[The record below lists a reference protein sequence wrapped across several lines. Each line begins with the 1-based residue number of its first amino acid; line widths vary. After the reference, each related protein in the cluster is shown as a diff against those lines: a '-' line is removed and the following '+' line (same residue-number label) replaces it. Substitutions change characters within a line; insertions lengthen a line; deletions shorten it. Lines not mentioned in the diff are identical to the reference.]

1 MGYNRETRQWKV
13 ERGDTLSGIAAQVYG
28 ESQQYRRI
36 VAANS
41 PPIEDANIIQPGWVL
56 EIPNLA
62 QATQAA
68 APSTQIGTKIATKI
82 GEQKPLNLEQP
93 PVLLVG
99 TKRIEF
105 VSGIQIEYGLNQAV
119 RTMGFSLPYRP
130 EFLPDYQIASEVQFS
145 IGDTKLFDG
154 QIIQIQ
160 PELGEGAA
168 IQVQC
173 AHPAYWLQHSAPAGD
188 VQQWNNAPLE
198 QVFSDLLGPFS
209 LAFSYAQN
217 AAAAMKAP
225 YEKLAI
231 GEEQTIWAFMAKL
244 LKEKGLLAQ
253 GLSGG
258 GLHIYL
264 PSPNQPIFAAFGREG
279 NYELRPQYNYAALAQ
294 YYIGKSNQAPSL
306 VESFFGKSN
315 NNSLRKTVKNPF
327 MQNRTSKIVD
337 AGESDPGKAAEW
349 QLAKDLAAAVQ
360 FEISNIPG
368 LVNADGEVWQAG
380 AAVELQNDEIGYP
393 AGTKLQLLIQSVKIE
408 FGETASTSLTLVP
421 IETRT
426 GTLPKHLPFCTK
438 K

>member
-1 MGYNRETRQWKV
+1 MGYNRDNRQWKV
-13 ERGDTLSGIAAQVYG
+13 ERGDTLRGIAAQVYG
-28 ESQQYRRI
+28 DSQQYRRI
-36 VAANS
+36 VSANS

-56 EIPNLA
+56 AIPSLA
-62 QATQAA
+62 QAAQAAQAA
-68 APSTQIGTKIATKI
+68 APGTQNTQIGTQIGTKI
-82 GEQKPLNLEQP
+82 GQQKPLNLEQP
-93 PVLLVG
+93 PVLIVG

-145 IGDTKLFDG
+145 LGDTTLFEG

-173 AHPAYWLQHSAPAGD
+173 AHPAYWLQHSAPTGD
-188 VQQWNNAPLE
+188 VQQWNNAPLV
-198 QVFSDLLGPFS
+198 QVFSDLLEPFS

-217 AAAAMKAP
+217 AAAAMQAP

-244 LKEKGLLAQ
+244 LKQKGLLAQ

-264 PSPNQPIFAAFGREG
+264 PSPNQPIFAAFGPGG

-294 YYIGKSNQAPSL
+294 YYIGKSN
-306 VESFFGKSN
+306 KD
-315 NNSLRKTVKNPF
+315 SLRKTVKNPF
-327 MQNRTSKIVD
+327 MQNRTAKIVD
-337 AGESDPGKAAEW
+337 ASEPGKAAEW

-360 FEISNIPG
+360 FEISGIPG
-368 LVNADGEVWQAG
+368 LANADGEVWRAG

-426 GTLPKHLPFCTK
+426 GTLPKHLPFCSK